1 MKTLRNQTAIVT
13 GGAKRIGAA
22 LVRALAEDGWHVVIH
37 CHQSRAE
44 AEALAAEISNAVVV
58 VGDLADPGI
67 GDIIVAAA
75 AGLPPLGLLI
85 NSASRFIY
93 DRIDDFGVD
102 DFDTHMAV
110 NLRAPALI
118 IRAFAAALPAGA
130 QPALS
135 VGAEPALS
143 AGAEPALVAGAEPAL
158 VVGAE
163 PALVVNLL
171 DAKLEALNPD
181 FFTYT
186 LSKIGLDG
194 LTELTA
200 RAYAPRLRCA
210 AIAPAVTLV
219 SGPQSRENFE
229 AVHGL
234 NPLRRGV
241 AVAEIVAALRFII
254 ATPTFNAQTITL
266 DGGQRLLGLPRDV
279 AYMVDK

>member
-118 IRAFAAALPAGA
+118 IRAFAAALP
-130 QPALS
+130 
-135 VGAEPALS
+135 
-143 AGAEPALVAGAEPAL
+143 AGAEPAL